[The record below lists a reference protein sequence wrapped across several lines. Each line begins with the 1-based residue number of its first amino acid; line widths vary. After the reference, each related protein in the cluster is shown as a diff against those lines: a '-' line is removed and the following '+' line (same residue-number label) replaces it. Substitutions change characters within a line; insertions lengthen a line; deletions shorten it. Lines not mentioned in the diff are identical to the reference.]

1 MSDRSYTHRKRSRR
15 DKLTGVSFF
24 FGKTFVGNKII
35 TYICDE
41 RMKQARP
48 AIFILFGFR
57 FLFYANDHEPIHVHV
72 VKGDISAKFLLSPV
86 ELVENHGLKPAEIKM
101 AESVIEENREII
113 AEHWN
118 KFFNNN
124 K

>member
-1 MSDRSYTHRKRSRR
+1 MPT
-15 DKLTGVSFF
+15 
-24 FGKTFVGNKII
+24 
-35 TYICDE
+35 
-41 RMKQARP
+41 
-48 AIFILFGFR
+48 IFILFGFR

-72 VKGDISAKFLLSPV
+72 VKGDIAAKFSLSPV
-86 ELVENHGLKPAEIKM
+86 KLIENHGLKLSEIKM